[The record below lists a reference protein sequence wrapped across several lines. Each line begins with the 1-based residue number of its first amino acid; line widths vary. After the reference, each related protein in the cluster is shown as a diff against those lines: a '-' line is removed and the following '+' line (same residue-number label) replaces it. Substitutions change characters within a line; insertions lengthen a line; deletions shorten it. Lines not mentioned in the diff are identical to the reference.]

1 MNFPTTIWATTL
13 AGTGEK
19 PGPTTKGCGK
29 VGTGRLMFAMLEIS
43 ESDDG
48 RIGTLVTLGLD
59 RVGET
64 TGRVKV
70 FTKDCITMGDL
81 PCGIAPPE
89 PP

>member
-1 MNFPTTIWATTL
+1 
-13 AGTGEK
+13 
-19 PGPTTKGCGK
+19 
-29 VGTGRLMFAMLEIS
+29 MFAMLEIS